1 MFFTFQV
8 NLYIYNDIF
17 HLVPAILPAG
27 ELFLYHHV
35 SLKSYS
41 TSKGKQHD
49 IVSISRCFHLEHLL
63 LFYFLVFVFYIAL
76 SVSTNRSNLSLLI
89 CTRFPFHNRYSA
101 FGFSLT
107 NLRSFPSPIRKYAA
121 ASSIDN
127 VYLFHMNQAWIQSRA
142 RKQFLCHRIR
152 LSFLR
157 PHITKRSEG
166 KIQWA
171 NAKNFIFLFLS
182 LTYTKEERCFYRV
195 LKKFF
200 YFCAK
205 NSYKTPFFEIL

>member
-142 RKQFLCHRIR
+142 RKQFPCHCIR

-157 PHITKRSEG
+157 PHIPKRSEG

-195 LKKFF
+195 LKEFF

-205 NSYKTPFFEIL
+205 K

>member
-1 MFFTFQV
+1 MI
-8 NLYIYNDIF
+8 L
-17 HLVPAILPAG
+17 LV
-27 ELFLYHHV
+27 YHV
-35 SLKSYS
+35 AS
-41 TSKGKQHD
+41 TSNTSFFF
-49 IVSISRCFHLEHLL
+49 IFLS
-63 LFYFLVFVFYIAL
+63 LFFYIAL

-142 RKQFLCHRIR
+142 RKQFLCHCIR

-195 LKKFF
+195 LEKFF

-205 NSYKTPFFEIL
+205 K

>member
-127 VYLFHMNQAWIQSRA
+127 VYLFHMNQAWIQLRA
-142 RKQFLCHRIR
+142 QKQF
-152 LSFLR
+152 
-157 PHITKRSEG
+157 ITIASD
-166 KIQWA
+166 
-171 NAKNFIFLFLS
+171 FLFYAL
-182 LTYTKEERCFYRV
+182 
-195 LKKFF
+195 
-200 YFCAK
+200 
-205 NSYKTPFFEIL
+205 I

>member
-1 MFFTFQV
+1 MVYLAIAVLLSSCKNLISGAFVSRPIKITLFISSSSFFV
-8 NLYIYNDIF
+8 
-17 HLVPAILPAG
+17 
-27 ELFLYHHV
+27 
-35 SLKSYS
+35 
-41 TSKGKQHD
+41 
-49 IVSISRCFHLEHLL
+49 
-63 LFYFLVFVFYIAL
+63 
-76 SVSTNRSNLSLLI
+76 LI
-89 CTRFPFHNRYSA
+89 
-101 FGFSLT
+101 
-107 NLRSFPSPIRKYAA
+107 
-121 ASSIDN
+121 
-127 VYLFHMNQAWIQSRA
+127 YLFHMNQAWIQSRA

-195 LKKFF
+195 LEKFF

-205 NSYKTPFFEIL
+205 K